1 LLATLH
7 KQMDKEVLAFLSY
20 VSSVAGQRVISG
32 GEGEVHIEV
41 WQAINLIG
49 APLLAL
55 LFAGPVIEDLKNW
68 WAARR
73 ATHLEDER

>member
-1 LLATLH
+1 
-7 KQMDKEVLAFLSY
+7 M
-20 VSSVAGQRVISG
+20 
-32 GEGEVHIEV
+32 HIEV

-49 APLLAL
+49 APLLAM
-55 LFAGPVIEDLKNW
+55 LFARPVIEDLKSW

>member
-1 LLATLH
+1 
-7 KQMDKEVLAFLSY
+7 LAFLMCAFT
-20 VSSVAGQRVISG
+20 VAGQHVTSG
-32 GEGEVHIEV
+32 GGGEVHIEI

-55 LFAGPVIEDLKNW
+55 LFARPVIEDLQSW

-73 ATHLEDER
+73 GTDLEDER